1 MRLAQFIESE
11 MERILADWER
21 FAATRLPAAQ
31 RMEPFELRDHARQI
45 LQAIVIDLSV
55 PQTRDEQTAK
65 SKGLAPA
72 PYAETAAQVHAVL
85 RARSGFDINQLASE
99 YRALRASVLRLW
111 TDAVTPQAGHFD
123 DMLRFNE
130 AIDQAL
136 AESIVHFATQVEQS
150 RNLLLGM
157 LGHDMRNPLQA
168 IQMTAVH
175 LSRMNAGDEITR
187 AAGRLINSGSQMQA
201 LLDDLLDFS
210 RTQLGVGIS
219 VLPQEVDLRDVVN
232 DAIEVVR
239 AARPTRDIDF
249 ESTGSCTGWWDG
261 HRLQQALSNLLINAI
276 DYGRADSS
284 VRVGLV
290 CDESVKLAVCN
301 KGATIAPDMLR
312 GLFEPL
318 RRGKQH
324 RDGRDTGL
332 GLGLFIARE
341 TARAHGGD
349 IEARSEGDETVFTL
363 NLPRRKAPEP
373 AAAA

>member
-1 MRLAQFIESE
+1 
-11 MERILADWER
+11 
-21 FAATRLPAAQ
+21 
-31 RMEPFELRDHARQI
+31 
-45 LQAIVIDLSV
+45 
-55 PQTRDEQTAK
+55 
-65 SKGLAPA
+65 
-72 PYAETAAQVHAVL
+72 
-85 RARSGFDINQLASE
+85 
-99 YRALRASVLRLW
+99 
-111 TDAVTPQAGHFD
+111 
-123 DMLRFNE
+123 
-130 AIDQAL
+130 
-136 AESIVHFATQVEQS
+136 
-150 RNLLLGM
+150 
-157 LGHDMRNPLQA
+157 
-168 IQMTAVH
+168 
-175 LSRMNAGDEITR
+175 
-187 AAGRLINSGSQMQA
+187 
-201 LLDDLLDFS
+201 
-210 RTQLGVGIS
+210 
-219 VLPQEVDLRDVVN
+219 VN

-290 CDESVKLAVCN
+290 CDESVKLTVCN

-324 RDGRDTGL
+324 REGRDTGL